1 MRVYTDPKLLDVAGA
16 VAALPS
22 MNSRPI
28 RQVMAAT
35 GTESKKFVALTVAPA
50 GVLYGQKQ
58 SIPDIFSGKPHGLSR
73 HEKSLVSQGKTRLLS
88 SRGERIRT
96 FDPLVPNQMR

>member
-28 RQVMAAT
+28 RQEMAAT

-50 GVLYGQKQ
+50 GVLYGRKQ
-58 SIPDIFSGKPHGLSR
+58 FISYIFSGKPHGLFG
-73 HEKSLVSQGKTRLLS
+73 HEKTPVFLGNTKAFR
-88 SRGERIRT
+88 
-96 FDPLVPNQMR
+96 